1 MGELAIATENLR
13 KSYSGFRA
21 VRGVS
26 LNVPQGAIYGFLG
39 RNGAGKTT
47 TIKTL
52 LGLVRPTSGAATVL
66 GMDAERERVDILRRT
81 AFVSEKKTLYPSLT
95 PSELARF
102 SKAFYPTWQDSAV
115 EKYSRL
121 LEIPMKR
128 PFAKLSNG
136 NQTKVWLLLALCQ
149 GADLI
154 ILDEPT
160 AALDPLSV
168 DQTLRALIEIATD
181 RGCTIFFSSH
191 QLEEVEKIAEYVGM
205 IEGGRLLVE
214 SRLDDIKNEFRLIT
228 ATGQGLPTQ
237 TSSQILSV
245 DVEEDSCRYVIAREA
260 DGFAAEL
267 VANGAIVTNISPL
280 NLRDIFL
287 NLVRKESAC
296 TYGNAGVIP
305 VGSF

>member
-13 KSYSGFRA
+13 KTYSGFRA

-26 LNVPQGAIYGFLG
+26 LNVPQGTAYGFLG

-47 TIKTL
+47 TIKML
-52 LGLVRPTSGAATVL
+52 LGLVRPTSGAATIF
-66 GMDAERERVDILRRT
+66 GMNAERDRLAISRRT
-81 AFVSEKKTLYPSLT
+81 AFVSEKKALYPSLT
-95 PSELARF
+95 PGELVRF
-102 SKAFYPTWQDSAV
+102 SKAFYPTWLDGAV
-115 EKYSRL
+115 DKYSRL

-136 NQTKVWLLLALCQ
+136 NQTKVWILLALCQ

-154 ILDEPT
+154 VLDEPT

-168 DQTLRALIEIATD
+168 DQTLRALMEIVAD
-181 RGCTIFFSSH
+181 RGCTLFFSSH
-191 QLEEVEKIAEYVGM
+191 QLEEVEKIAEYVGV

-228 ATGQGLPTQ
+228 ATGQGLPSQ
-237 TSSQILSV
+237 TSPQILSA
-245 DVEEDSCRYVIAREA
+245 DVEGDSYRYVIARDAE
-260 DGFAAEL
+260 GFAAEL
-267 VANGAIVTNISPL
+267 VGNGAIVTNISPL

-287 NLVRKESAC
+287 HLVRKESAC